1 MGNCLNTNI
10 HDKCELQIQHYTI
23 YQRGRKIQVPSLQP
37 LSANPLYRM
46 RQKIPKRATFDMSRL
61 KTNIPAEDN
70 GPINRCFNA
79 SIM

>member
-23 YQRGRKIQVPSLQP
+23 DQRGRKIQVPSLQP
-37 LSANPLYRM
+37 LSANALYRM
-46 RQKIPKRATFDMSRL
+46 RQKNPKRATFDMKRL
-61 KTNIPAEDN
+61 KANISAEDN
-70 GPINRCFNA
+70 GPITRCWNA